1 MHNSTWFDRWT
12 DMLTKFDVTREDY
25 LKTSGY
31 GMDDFETRQIDEKD
45 KKKLN
50 LYFWN

>member
-1 MHNSTWFDRWT
+1 MVT
-12 DMLTKFDVTREDY
+12 MFDVTREDY
-25 LKTSGY
+25 LPTSGY
-31 GMDDFETRQIDEKD
+31 GMSDFEYRTKDDEE